1 MSVITKVIVVEG
13 KRDKMRLQEVLTE
26 PVHIICTNGT
36 MGIGK
41 LDDMIEDLYHQK
53 VYIMT
58 DSDKAGHKI
67 RAWFKRHLS
76 ESNHIHIDPK
86 YGEVGNCP
94 RDYLARV
101 LTKHQFD
108 VDERYQWKG
117 KSLNYEFRQAF
128 AI

>member
-13 KRDKMRLQEVLTE
+13 KHDKLRLQKVLTE

-41 LDDMIEDLYHQK
+41 LDEMIEDLYHHK

-58 DSDKAGHKI
+58 DSDKAGRKI

-94 RDYLARV
+94 LDYLARIM
-101 LTKHQFD
+101 TKHHFD
-108 VDERYQWKG
+108 VDEQFVMKD
-117 KSLNYEFRQAF
+117 KPIHYELKRAF

>member
-13 KRDKMRLQEVLTE
+13 KRDKLRLQEVLTE

-41 LDDMIEDLYHQK
+41 LDDMIEDLYHNK

-58 DSDKAGHKI
+58 DSDKAGRKI
-67 RAWFKRHLS
+67 RSWFKRHLS

-94 RDYLARV
+94 LDYLAR
-101 LTKHQFD
+101 TMMKNQFD
-108 VDERYQWKG
+108 VKQQFVWKG
-117 KSLNYEFRQAF
+117 KPSHYELKQAF